1 MRYIRFVLVGMM
13 GLLFLGLT
21 GCSNPDMP
29 KKVRGRAKTPNI
41 VLIVADDHGTNDL
54 GCYGN
59 AAVKTPNLDSLAS
72 EGIRFTKA
80 HCTTAS
86 CSASR
91 SVILTG
97 LYNHANGHF
106 GHQHHFHHFS
116 AFDHVYSLPVYLEQ
130 LAGFR
135 TGRIGKYHL
144 APEKVFHFQDVM
156 VANQRNPV
164 AMADSCVSFIQEN
177 KKNPFFLYFCTSD
190 PHRARPVNNQPLA
203 PDSFGNIQGG
213 HEGVEETY
221 YTTNDVI
228 VPPYLPDSKAS
239 REELAQY
246 YQSVA
251 RVDYGLG
258 RLFKHLKEAGVW
270 DNTVI
275 IYISDN
281 GIAFAGAKTTVYQPG
296 INLPCIIKNAGGV
309 NGGEVSDAMV
319 NWADLTPTILDL
331 AGVLPQAN
339 ALMQERVDDPQMNWN
354 NTANSNIQGKS
365 FTPVLADVNEPG
377 WDETYASHTF
387 HEITM
392 YYPMKA
398 VITRKYK
405 LIWNIAWQLPYPH
418 ASDLW
423 ASSTWQ
429 VALKSGSGMYAGRS
443 LEDYTYRS
451 EFELFDLEN
460 DPYETRNLASNPSYG
475 LELQRLKEKLHD
487 FQKETND
494 PWIIKWEH
502 Q

>member
-1 MRYIRFVLVGMM
+1 M
-13 GLLFLGLT
+13 
-21 GCSNPDMP
+21 
-29 KKVRGRAKTPNI
+29 
-41 VLIVADDHGTNDL
+41 NDL
-54 GCYGN
+54 
-59 AAVKTPNLDSLAS
+59 
-72 EGIRFTKA
+72 
-80 HCTTAS
+80 
-86 CSASR
+86 
-91 SVILTG
+91 
-97 LYNHANGHF
+97 
-106 GHQHHFHHFS
+106 
-116 AFDHVYSLPVYLEQ
+116 
-130 LAGFR
+130 
-135 TGRIGKYHL
+135 
-144 APEKVFHFQDVM
+144 
-156 VANQRNPV
+156 
-164 AMADSCVSFIQEN
+164 
-177 KKNPFFLYFCTSD
+177 
-190 PHRARPVNNQPLA
+190 PLA

-213 HEGVEETY
+213 HDGVEETY
-221 YTTNDVI
+221 FTIDDVT

-270 DNTVI
+270 ENTVI

-309 NGGEVSDAMV
+309 NGGEVSNAMV

-339 ALMQERVDDPQMNWN
+339 ALMQERVDDPELNWN
-354 NTANSNIQGKS
+354 NTANASLQGKS
-365 FTPVLADVNEPG
+365 FKRVLADVNEPG

-392 YYPMKA
+392 YYPMKS

-443 LEDYTYRS
+443 IDDYTNRA
-451 EFELFDLEN
+451 EFELYDLEN
-460 DPYETRNLASNPSYG
+460 DPYETRNLAGNPAYG
-475 LELQRLKEKLHD
+475 TELQLMKEKIYD
-487 FQKETND
+487 FQERTND
-494 PWIIKWEH
+494 PWILKWDH